1 MENENKPIEEK
12 VEEVKEAQTEEKV
25 SPIEALKKM
34 CGKNC
39 QCGEKC
45 CTIWN
50 KNKKMIVAAII
61 LVIVVAG
68 GFALKKYWQEKVD
81 VGSEAVKVK
90 MEKLVKENG
99 ASVKEVVKD
108 GNFYKVTLSFNG
120 QEQPVYVT
128 KDGKKLIQSLISFEE
143 IEKQQELAKKQE
155 EENNKPVPKS
165 DKPAVDLY
173 VMSFCPYGNK
183 AEDTLKPVYDLLK
196 NKVDFNFHYIVSVS
210 GDSIQSLHG
219 EKEVV
224 QNERE
229 ACVLKNY
236 GKDKWFS
243 FVSYVNSK
251 CGSDGSCWEAG
262 AKSLG
267 INTAKI
273 TACVTADG
281 LDLMKADEKI
291 SKEANASGSPTLKI
305 NGANSKAVYQY
316 GNPESY
322 KQAICDAFNT
332 TPAECSKKLAA
343 VSGASASAQ
352 TEAQGG
358 SCGN

>member
-1 MENENKPIEEK
+1 MENENKPVEEK
-12 VEEVKEAQTEEKV
+12 TEEISSSVAEETPKQ
-25 SPIEALKKM
+25 A
-34 CGKNC
+34 
-39 QCGEKC
+39 KC
-45 CTIWN
+45 CCGGKFCETWN
-50 KNKKMIVAAII
+50 KNKKMIVAGII
-61 LVIVVAG
+61 LIVAVAAVLG
-68 GFALKKYWQEKVD
+68 GVAFKKYWKEKVD
-81 VGSEAVKVK
+81 VGPEAIKVK
-90 MEKLVKENG
+90 LENLVKESG
-99 ASVKEVVKD
+99 TSVKDVVKE

-120 QEQPVYVT
+120 QEQPVYTT
-128 KDGKKLIQSLISFEE
+128 KDGAKLIQSMISFEE

-155 EENNKPVPKS
+155 EENNRPIPKT

-210 GDSIQSLHG
+210 GDSVQSLHG

-229 ACVLKNY
+229 ACVMKNY
-236 GKDKWFS
+236 GKDKWFG
-243 FVSYVNSK
+243 FVSYVNAK
-251 CGSDGSCWEAG
+251 CGSDGSCWETG

-273 TACVTADG
+273 TSCVTAVG
-281 LDLMKADEKI
+281 SDLMKADEKI

-305 NGANSKAVYQY
+305 NGINSKAVYQY
-316 GNPESY
+316 GSPEAY
-322 KQAICDAFNT
+322 KQAICDAFNAA
-332 TPAECSKKLAA
+332 PAECSKKLAA
-343 VSGASASAQ
+343 APGAATSTQA
-352 TEAQGG
+352 EAQGG